1 MSGKSIRGM
10 LHYNEDKVAI
20 GNATLLLASGFAG
33 NVDEMSIAQKL
44 QRFKNL
50 TELNAAVKTN
60 AIHITLNFDATD
72 KIDNGKL
79 QRIAAEYME
88 RLGFGEQP
96 FLAYRHT
103 DAHHPHLH
111 ICTTNIQKDGS
122 RKDIHGIGYRLSN
135 EIRKDLEIKYDLIK
149 AEGRTLKSSLSIK
162 PGIYGEKPTRQTI
175 SSIVGAVMRTYHFT
189 SFAEYNA
196 VLKQFNII
204 ADRGGEDTMMF
215 QKRGLQYAILD
226 DKGKPIGIPLK
237 ASAIYA
243 KPTLD
248 NLEKKFAPNREK
260 RKSFKDSLKQRIE
273 NVLKGYEIVTPERL
287 TEDLQKQQIAL
298 VFRRN
303 DQGLIYGVTFI
314 DHRHKT
320 VFNGS
325 DIGKAFSAKAI
336 TELLGSTIKLSPEA
350 IEKNSKLHQNGVY
363 LPKPGT
369 AKTYLKAPEPTNFL
383 AAALAKTQGD
393 PGSGVPKRKKRKKRR
408 KNISEQ
414 LTF

>member
-1 MSGKSIRGM
+1 M
-10 LHYNEDKVAI
+10 LHYNEEKVAI
-20 GNATLLLASGFAG
+20 GNAALLLASSFAG
-33 NVDEMSIAQKL
+33 NADEMSVAQKL
-44 QRFKNL
+44 QRFNNL

-72 KIDNGKL
+72 KMDNGKL

-88 RLGFGEQP
+88 RIGFGEQP

-122 RKDIHGIGYRLSN
+122 RIDIHGIGYRLSN
-135 EIRKDLEIKYDLIK
+135 EVRKELEIKYNLVK
-149 AEGRTLKSSLSIK
+149 AEGRSLKSSLTIK
-162 PGIYGEKPTRQTI
+162 PAVYGEKPTRQTI
-175 SSIVGAVMRTYHFT
+175 SNIVGAVMRTYHFT
-189 SFAEYNA
+189 SFSEYNT
-196 VLKQFNII
+196 VLKQFNVT
-204 ADRGGEDTMMF
+204 ADRGGENTMMF

-226 DKGKPIGIPLK
+226 DQGKPIGIPLK

-248 NLEKKFAPNREK
+248 NLEKKFAPNKEK
-260 RKSFKDSLKQRIE
+260 RKPFKDSLKERIE
-273 NVLKGYEIVTPERL
+273 SVLKAYEVLTPERL
-287 TEDLQKQQIAL
+287 TEDLRQQQIAL

-336 TELLGSTIKLSPEA
+336 TELLGNIIKLSPEA
-350 IEKNSKLHQNGVY
+350 LEKNSKRHQGAVY
-363 LPKPGT
+363 LPRPEKE
-369 AKTYLKAPEPTNFL
+369 KTYLKAPEPTNFL
-383 AAALAKTQGD
+383 AVALAKTQGD
-393 PGSGVPKRKKRKKRR
+393 PGAGMPKRKKRKKRR
-408 KNISEQ
+408 RDISAE
-414 LTF
+414 LTL